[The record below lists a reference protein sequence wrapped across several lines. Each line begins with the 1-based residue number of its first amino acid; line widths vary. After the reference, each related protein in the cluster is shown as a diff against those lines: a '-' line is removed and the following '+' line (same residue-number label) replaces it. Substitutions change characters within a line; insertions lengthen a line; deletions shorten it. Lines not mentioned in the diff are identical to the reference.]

1 MGDTFRNSLCAHAR
15 QADRASLKRP
25 GANLLLPLPQLVSFR
40 RTQGREMRRNES
52 FKVLGDLLAVGSS
65 KPCIRVDDTLELKET
80 SSVVGSSKPGPF
92 KAAGGLASKVAFE
105 PKV

>member
-1 MGDTFRNSLCAHAR
+1 
-15 QADRASLKRP
+15 
-25 GANLLLPLPQLVSFR
+25 
-40 RTQGREMRRNES
+40 MRRNES

-65 KPCIRVDDTLELKET
+65 KPCIRVEDTLELKET

>member
-1 MGDTFRNSLCAHAR
+1 MRT
-15 QADRASLKRP
+15 RASGRP
-25 GANLLLPLPQLVSFR
+25 GLSKMTGGRTSCYPSPAGPFR
-40 RTQGREMRRNES
+40 RAQGREMRRNES